1 MHKTLEYALKE
12 ALNTGYQ
19 AGRIGNSFDSMAL
32 REQLAQL
39 IEDYEIKNENAQ
51 GMKMIAL
58 AIVRGHSD

>member
-19 AGRIGNSFDSMAL
+19 AGRIGNSFDAMAL